1 MRSLGAAKIGVSN
14 EYTREVSDMYELIRA
29 GERTYYIDCPVK
41 IGLFLL
47 DKSHACLIDGGS
59 GKDAAKKALKI
70 LDAQGWQLSCVINT
84 HSHGD
89 HIGEISCSKSARV
102 AKFLQR
108 EWSALLP

>member
-1 MRSLGAAKIGVSN
+1 
-14 EYTREVSDMYELIRA
+14 MYELIRA

-89 HIGEISCSKSARV
+89 HIGGNQLLQKRTGCQIF
-102 AKFLQR
+102 AKGM
-108 EWSALLP
+108 SGSVTI